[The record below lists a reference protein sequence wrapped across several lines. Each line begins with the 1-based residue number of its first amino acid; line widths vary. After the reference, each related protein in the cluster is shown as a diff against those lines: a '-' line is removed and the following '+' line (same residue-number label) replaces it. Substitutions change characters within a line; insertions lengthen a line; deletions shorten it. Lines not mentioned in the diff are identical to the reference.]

1 MALSIEN
8 IDEQFITLGTED
20 YDLVI
25 DIGGN
30 PDDVLPQWTLWK
42 DLLRITGTRQT
53 DSCISNQTK

>member
-8 IDEQFITLGTED
+8 MRRQFITLGTED

-30 PDDVLPQWTLWK
+30 PDDVFPSDSWK
-42 DLLRITGTRQT
+42 DLRITGTRQT
-53 DSCISNQTK
+53 DGCISSLTK